1 MHVYST
7 KSRETTV
14 RKTSKC
20 NKHDSIDL
28 TAPVLGVSY
37 RQLGSD
43 TKLCGAPIKRTETP
57 HIPAPETLEW
67 RSLDIQ

>member
-7 KSRETTV
+7 KVE
-14 RKTSKC
+14 KQLLETSKC
-20 NKHDSIDL
+20 NKHDSLDL

-43 TKLCGAPIKRTETP
+43 TKLCGAPVRPTETP